1 MAQRILII
9 GLNWIG
15 DAIMSMPAIQACRA
29 ENPDAHIALLVKP
42 YLKPL
47 WEMSGVPDEI
57 HCLDGMASTVKV
69 LRQGHYDNAC
79 ILPNSFRSALLPT
92 LAGIRRRV
100 GLSGDLR
107 RAMLT
112 RVIPLSGGHQ
122 ACEYFP
128 ILAPSRVGSPCE
140 FPRLKIPD
148 SAFQTLEVKIPT
160 LENYAVLMPG
170 AARGASK
177 MWPIKSFKTLAQKI
191 LAETDLSIVFA
202 GGTGDAEA
210 CEELAKDLG
219 EKTISVAGKTN
230 LQEWAALLSRAKI
243 AVANDSGG
251 MHLAAAV
258 GAPVVGIYGIT
269 DPEKTGPLTKNYRV
283 IQNSNTKA
291 RDISRNS
298 DEAQKALE
306 SISPDQ
312 VFLAV
317 TDLLLGA

>member
-57 HCLDGMASTVKV
+57 ICLDGMVSTSGI
-69 LRQGHYDNAC
+69 LRKGRYDKAC

-92 LAGIRRRV
+92 MAGIRRRV
-100 GLSGDLR
+100 GLRGDLR

-122 ACEYFP
+122 ANEYFP

-148 SAFQTLEVKIPT
+148 TAFQTLEIKIPT
-160 LENYAVLMPG
+160 RGNYVVLMPG

-177 MWPIKSFKTLAQKI
+177 MWPLKSFKTLAQKI
-191 LAETDLSIVFA
+191 LAETELSIVFA
-202 GGTGDAEA
+202 GGTADAEA
-210 CEELAKDLG
+210 CEELAAALG
-219 EKTISVAGKTN
+219 DKTVSVAGCTN
-230 LQEWAALLSRAKI
+230 LQEWAALLKNSLV

-258 GAPVVGIYGIT
+258 GAPIVGIYGIT
-269 DPEKTGPLTKNYRV
+269 DPEKTGPLTKKYRV
-283 IQNSNTKA
+283 IQNSSTQA
-291 RDISRNS
+291 RDISRHS

-306 SISPDQ
+306 SIAPDQ
-312 VFLAV
+312 VFTALI
-317 TDLLLGA
+317 DLLQA